1 VTRDP
6 DLEDEGMGSG
16 EQLEPDLDEQARRGR
31 FEAAATQG
39 VDQLAGVL
47 SQEINALAD
56 EFDLRIARR
65 FEEWA
70 GGNRELGVAPP
81 GFVKGASFG
90 ALIFFVSLVAS
101 LFAVGRSRD
110 R

>member
-1 VTRDP
+1 MANAP

-16 EQLEPDLDEQARRGR
+16 EQLEPDLAEQERRGR

-65 FEEWA
+65 FEEWSE
-70 GGNRELGVAPP
+70 GNPEKGMAPP

-90 ALIFFVSLVAS
+90 ALLFFVSLIAS